1 MMVLGRQQLSES
13 WTWQVFRGRTVKVPG
28 GIIKCVHS
36 AHPFLMTWHC
46 YNGPLQ
52 IARPKASENG
62 ISDKS
67 DFREFHI
74 WNKNRTSILL
84 KGTSSSW
91 NCTLERFWKKSG
103 PVLPS
108 KVRVSVCVSL
118 WVSHGWVTTKNPPKK
133 KTNPKRQG
141 LNSFQ
146 HPPPLWA
153 LQIAGGRGGGR
164 FLTRILLTFWDTL
177 IMRNRLW
184 PNNKKRLM
192 EATL

>member
-13 WTWQVFRGRTVKVPG
+13 WTWQVLRGRTVKVPG

-46 YNGPLQ
+46 YNGPLE

-84 KGTSSSW
+84 KGSSW
-91 NCTLERFWKKSG
+91 NCALERFWKKSG
-103 PVLPS
+103 PVLPA

-118 WVSHGWVTTKNPPKK
+118 WVSHGWVTTKK
-133 KTNPKRQG
+133 KTKKNTSQTSTG

-153 LQIAGGRGGGR
+153 LQMAQMAEVVGGFSHLSCELSETHSSWETVQR
-164 FLTRILLTFWDTL
+164 
-177 IMRNRLW
+177 
-184 PNNKKRLM
+184 PNNKKRLIR
-192 EATL
+192 ATL

>member
-13 WTWQVFRGRTVKVPG
+13 WTWQVLRGRTVKVPG

-46 YNGPLQ
+46 YNGPLE

-84 KGTSSSW
+84 KGSSW
-91 NCTLERFWKKSG
+91 NCALERFWKKSG
-103 PVLPS
+103 PVLPA

-118 WVSHGWVTTKNPPKK
+118 WVSHGWVTTKKKNKK
-133 KTNPKRQG
+133 KHIPNVDGPKFIPASTTTLGLTNG
-141 LNSFQ
+141 AN
-146 HPPPLWA
+146 
-153 LQIAGGRGGGR
+153 GRGGGR
-164 FLTRILLTFWDTL
+164 FLTLILW
-177 IMRNRLW
+177 
-184 PNNKKRLM
+184 
-192 EATL
+192 

>member
-1 MMVLGRQQLSES
+1 MVLGRQQLSES
-13 WTWQVFRGRTVKVPG
+13 WTWQVLRGRTVKVPG

-46 YNGPLQ
+46 YNGPLE

-84 KGTSSSW
+84 KGSSW
-91 NCTLERFWKKSG
+91 NCALERFWKKSG
-103 PVLPS
+103 PVLPA

-118 WVSHGWVTTKNPPKK
+118 WVSHGWVTTKK
-133 KTNPKRQG
+133 KTKKNTSQTSTG

-153 LQIAGGRGGGR
+153 LQMAQMAEVVGGFSHLSCELSETHSSWETVQR
-164 FLTRILLTFWDTL
+164 
-177 IMRNRLW
+177 
-184 PNNKKRLM
+184 PNNKKRLIR
-192 EATL
+192 ATL